1 MDPDDL
7 EHFDPRR
14 RAYRSDAT
22 LWVWI
27 MYGLTQA
34 VVTLLIAF
42 DVLTTTTVAEVVTA
56 VSLVLYVAVNELI
69 VRPNR
74 RHRRNGPPP
83 PPLPPPTGNGG

>member
-7 EHFDPRR
+7 EHFDPRQ

-42 DVLTTTTVAEVVTA
+42 DVLTTTTAAEVVTA
-56 VSLVLYVAVNELI
+56 VALVLYVAVNELI
-69 VRPNR
+69 VRPHRRVR
-74 RHRRNGPPP
+74 RHTSG
-83 PPLPPPTGNGG
+83 PPLPPPTGDGG